1 MAKYMQDSTD
11 IQINEVSGTDNINF
25 TLKQNNSLVNLLFP
39 IGQIIIKG
47 DNADYSN
54 WLGFSW
60 ERTAV
65 GKVLVGLDTTDT
77 DFNAIGKTG
86 GEKTHTLTVNEMPAH
101 SHKLNGNTNVVFDDN
116 DTYPYLFA
124 SAKRGYANGSSVVFG
139 GNYLIN
145 DTTTIGG
152 GQAHNNLQP
161 YQVVAYWKRI
171 A

>member
-25 TLKQNNSLVNLLFP
+25 TLKETCSLVNLLYP

-47 DNADYSN
+47 DDADYSN
-54 WLGFSW
+54 WLGFTW

-65 GKVLVGLDTTDT
+65 GKVLVGYDNGDT
-77 DFNAIGKTG
+77 DFNTIGKTG
-86 GEKTHTLTVNEMPAH
+86 GEKTHTLIIDEIPIH
-101 SHKLNGNTNVVFDDN
+101 SHE
-116 DTYPYLFA
+116 TYIGVDQYQP
-124 SAKRGYANGSSVVFG
+124 GSSG
-139 GNYLIN
+139 SWIILSSSGEKRYTNSS
-145 DTTTIGG
+145 GG
-152 GQAHNNLQP
+152 GQPHNNLQP

>member
-1 MAKYMQDSTD
+1 MAKYMQDSAD

-25 TLKQNNSLVNLLFP
+25 TLKETCSLVNLLYP

-54 WLGFSW
+54 WLGFTW

-77 DFNAIGKTG
+77 DFNAIGKIG
-86 GEKTHTLTVNEMPAH
+86 GEKTHILNVDEMPAH
-101 SHKLNGNTNVVFDDN
+101 NHSIKYSSN
-116 DTYPYLFA
+116 DTAFGDNYFTA
-124 SAKRGYANGSSVVFG
+124 GKKSSYETSNIPINNTG
-139 GNYLIN
+139 GN
-145 DTTTIGG
+145 
-152 GQAHNNLQP
+152 QAHNNLQP

>member
-1 MAKYMQDSTD
+1 MAKYMQDSAD

-47 DNADYSN
+47 DNEDYSN
-54 WLGFSW
+54 WLGFTW

-77 DFNAIGKTG
+77 AFNTIGKTG
-86 GEKTHTLTVNEMPAH
+86 GEKKHTLIFDELPSRTVVQSNML
-101 SHKLNGNTNVVFDDN
+101 SSGTGVSGTTQSVNTWAIASLDD
-116 DTYPYLFA
+116 A
-124 SAKRGYANGSSVVFG
+124 GRAFG
-139 GNYLIN
+139 K
-145 DTTTIGG
+145 
-152 GQAHNNLQP
+152 AHNNLQP

>member
-1 MAKYMQDSTD
+1 MAKYMQDSAD

-25 TLKQNNSLVNLLFP
+25 TLKETCSLVNLLYP

-54 WLGFSW
+54 WLGFTW

-77 DFNAIGKTG
+77 DFNTIGKTG
-86 GEKTHTLTVNEMPAH
+86 GEKTHTLTIDEMP
-101 SHKLNGNTNVVFDDN
+101 SHKHDIKYASN
-116 DTYPYLFA
+116 DTGFGDNYFTAGKKSSY
-124 SAKRGYANGSSVVFG
+124 STSSVPINNTG
-139 GNYLIN
+139 GN
-145 DTTTIGG
+145 
-152 GQAHNNLQP
+152 QAHNNLQP

>member
-47 DNADYSN
+47 DNSDYSN
-54 WLGFSW
+54 WLGFLW

-77 DFNAIGKTG
+77 DFNAIGKIG
-86 GEKTHTLTVNEMPAH
+86 GEKTHTLTIDEMPAH
-101 SHKLNGNTNVVFDDN
+101 SHKLNGNTNVVFN
-116 DTYPYLFA
+116 ENSIYPYLLA
-124 SAKRGYANGSSVVFG
+124 SAKRGYADGSNVTFG
-139 GNYLIN
+139 GDYTIN
-145 DTTTIGG
+145 DTTTIGS

>member
-25 TLKQNNSLVNLLFP
+25 TLKETCSLVNLLYP

-47 DNADYSN
+47 DNEDYSN
-54 WLGFSW
+54 WLGFTW
-60 ERTAV
+60 ERTAG

-86 GEKTHTLTVNEMPAH
+86 GEKKHTLTVDEMPAH
-101 SHKLNGNTNVVFDDN
+101 NHSIKCSEN
-116 DTYPYLFA
+116 DT
-124 SAKRGYANGSSVVFG
+124 GFG
-139 GNYLIN
+139 NNYLTAGKKGSYTTSDNPIN
-145 DTTTIGG
+145 NTGG

>member
-1 MAKYMQDSTD
+1 MAKYMQDSAD

-39 IGQIIIKG
+39 IGQIIIKS
-47 DNADYSN
+47 DNEDYSD

-77 DFNAIGKTG
+77 DFNAIGKIG
-86 GEKTHTLTVNEMPAH
+86 GEKTHILTVDEMPSHTHGVPQAH
-101 SHKLNGNTNVVFDDN
+101 PYNKDATEHYTLVRQSFNQITEYNV
-116 DTYPYLFA
+116 DT
-124 SAKRGYANGSSVVFG
+124 SA
-139 GNYLIN
+139 
-145 DTTTIGG
+145 TGG
-152 GQAHNNLQP
+152 GEAHNNMPP

>member
-1 MAKYMQDSTD
+1 MAKYMQDSAD

-25 TLKQNNSLVNLLFP
+25 TLKRNNSLVNLLFP

-86 GEKTHTLTVNEMPAH
+86 GEKKHILTVDEMPSHTHGVPQAH
-101 SHKLNGNTNVVFDDN
+101 
-116 DTYPYLFA
+116 PY
-124 SAKRGYANGSSVVFG
+124 NGSAEAHYTLVRQSFDKSTAYNV
-139 GNYLIN
+139 
-145 DTTTIGG
+145 DTSATGG
-152 GQAHNNLQP
+152 GEAHNNMPP

>member
-47 DNADYSN
+47 DDADYSN
-54 WLGFSW
+54 WLGFTW

-65 GKVLVGLDTTDT
+65 GKVLVGYDTTDS
-77 DFNAIGKTG
+77 DFNTIGKTG
-86 GEKTHTLTVNEMPAH
+86 GEKKHTLTIDEMP
-101 SHKLNGNTNVVFDDN
+101 SHGHTVN
-116 DTYPYLFA
+116 YSA
-124 SAKRGYANGSSVVFG
+124 SGGTGLGVTAMGEQLSDSSS
-139 GNYLIN
+139 IIQK
-145 DTTTIGG
+145 TGG
-152 GQAHNNLQP
+152 GQAHNNMPP

>member
-47 DNADYSN
+47 DNEDYSN

-65 GKVLVGLDTTDT
+65 GKVLVGYDTTDS
-77 DFNAIGKTG
+77 DFNTIGKTG
-86 GEKTHTLTVNEMPAH
+86 GEKTHTLTINEMPRH
-101 SHKLNGNTNVVFDDN
+101 THTFQNGYGSGSATVNTAIVSNKVDANNNVN
-116 DTYPYLFA
+116 YT
-124 SAKRGYANGSSVVFG
+124 G
-139 GNYLIN
+139 G
-145 DTTTIGG
+145 D
-152 GQAHNNLQP
+152 QAHNNLQP

-171 A
+171 S